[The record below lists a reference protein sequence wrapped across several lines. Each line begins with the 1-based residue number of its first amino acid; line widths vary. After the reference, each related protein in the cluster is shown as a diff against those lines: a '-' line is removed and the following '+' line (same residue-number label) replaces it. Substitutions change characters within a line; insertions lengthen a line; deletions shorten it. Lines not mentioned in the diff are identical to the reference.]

1 MKKPASKQ
9 QYVLKRKSTVKNVVS
24 AKLKKQTQTKQA
36 QAAAKKIQPVKAATR
51 PKQKTMVLKMP
62 QTAAA
67 AEVIEEKLPPGFKA
81 KLEYKNIGISVSA
94 DVRYETEKTD
104 SLVKIKH
111 IGPQGEIVHK
121 ELIGPSKVEKWFDE
135 KGNEVAKADV
145 RTAQEM
151 PDGTLQP
158 VQISKTK
165 DIKVE
170 PVDADVPS
178 NFLPYS
184 FLEVW
189 GEGESDEDG
198 LRKMGADLIKTGKV
212 GAIKEFSH
220 GYGKM
225 YVGFLRPIMSKDGSK
240 FGVEIMLAENKR
252 QRRRWMLAEP
262 GPSKQK
268 PNKPVVPSLF

>member
-1 MKKPASKQ
+1 MRKPASKQ

-121 ELIGPSKVEKWFDE
+121 ELIGPLKLRSGLMRKVTKSLKPMF
-135 KGNEVAKADV
+135 
-145 RTAQEM
+145 AQ
-151 PDGTLQP
+151 
-158 VQISKTK
+158 
-165 DIKVE
+165 
-170 PVDADVPS
+170 
-178 NFLPYS
+178 
-184 FLEVW
+184 
-189 GEGESDEDG
+189 
-198 LRKMGADLIKTGKV
+198 LRRCRMALCSR
-212 GAIKEFSH
+212 F
-220 GYGKM
+220 
-225 YVGFLRPIMSKDGSK
+225 RSKDQGD
-240 FGVEIMLAENKR
+240 
-252 QRRRWMLAEP
+252 
-262 GPSKQK
+262 
-268 PNKPVVPSLF
+268 